1 MQDYELL
8 ELLLTF
14 AIPYSDVKP
23 LAKRVIEHF
32 GSFTQVLDATPEALM
47 EVIGIKEYSA
57 ILIRLVKACSEYALK
72 SEALKRQPIKSLDN
86 LVEYCRA
93 SMGGLPDEQFR
104 VIFFNSQNEVI
115 AEEIVQEGTVNQTV
129 VYPRKVL
136 ELALKHKAT
145 GLILVHNHPSGNL
158 TPSAADRELTR
169 ALVKAGQSPQ
179 PDGPRPPDHRPPR
192 LFQPGGTEYVVED
205 FGEGARTLTGPAPS
219 PNPSPNPYK
228 GWRVRGGAQLS
239 NPIVKGRFAN
249 EPEPSAHY
257 ANAEF
262 RRPQAALLKPQ

>member
-1 MQDYELL
+1 MMEKSEKPHYHGHRARLRQRFLTGGPGALQDYELL

-32 GSFTQVLDATPEALM
+32 GSFNHVFDAPAEALM
-47 EVIGIKEYSA
+47 EFTGLREYSTV
-57 ILIRLVKACSEYALK
+57 LIKLVKACSEYTLK
-72 SEALKRQPIKSLDN
+72 AEAIKRQQLKSLDT
-86 LVEYCRA
+86 LVDYCRA

-104 VIFFNSQNEVI
+104 VIFLNSQNEVI

-158 TPSAADRELTR
+158 TPSTADQDLTR
-169 ALVKAGQSPQ
+169 SLIKASRALNLTVL
-179 PDGPRPPDHRPPR
+179 DH
-192 LFQPGGTEYVVED
+192 L
-205 FGEGARTLTGPAPS
+205 
-219 PNPSPNPYK
+219 
-228 GWRVRGGAQLS
+228 
-239 NPIVKGRFAN
+239 IIGRQGYF
-249 EPEPSAHY
+249 SL
-257 ANAEF
+257 AE
-262 RRPQAALLKPQ
+262 QNML

>member
-1 MQDYELL
+1 MTKAEKPHYHGHRQRLRTRFLQGGPGALQDYELL

-23 LAKRVIEHF
+23 LAKGLIAHF
-32 GSFTQVLDATPEALM
+32 GSFTQVLDASPQALM
-47 EVIGIKEYSA
+47 EVTGLKEYSA

-72 SEALKRQPIKSLDN
+72 SEALKRQAIRSLDN

-104 VIFFNSQNEVI
+104 VIYLNSQNEII

-158 TPSAADRELTR
+158 KPSAADLELTR
-169 ALVKAGQSPQ
+169 SLVKAS
-179 PDGPRPPDHRPPR
+179 RALNLTVHDHLIISRHGYFS
-192 LFQPGGTEYVVED
+192 L
-205 FGEGARTLTGPAPS
+205 
-219 PNPSPNPYK
+219 
-228 GWRVRGGAQLS
+228 
-239 NPIVKGRFAN
+239 
-249 EPEPSAHY
+249 
-257 ANAEF
+257 AEKN
-262 RRPQAALLKPQ
+262 LL

>member
-1 MQDYELL
+1 M
-8 ELLLTF
+8 
-14 AIPYSDVKP
+14 
-23 LAKRVIEHF
+23 
-32 GSFTQVLDATPEALM
+32 
-47 EVIGIKEYSA
+47 
-57 ILIRLVKACSEYALK
+57 KACSEYALK
-72 SEALKRQPIKSLDN
+72 SEALKRQAIKSLDN

-93 SMGGLPDEQFR
+93 SMGGLLDEQFR

-145 GLILVHNHPSGNL
+145 GLILVHNHPSGHL

-192 LFQPGGTEYVVED
+192 LFQPGGAEYVV
-205 FGEGARTLTGPAPS
+205 GV
-219 PNPSPNPYK
+219 
-228 GWRVRGGAQLS
+228 WGGCQGCS
-239 NPIVKGRFAN
+239 
-249 EPEPSAHY
+249 S
-257 ANAEF
+257 
-262 RRPQAALLKPQ
+262 